1 MEIILKQD
9 VVNLGL
15 KDDIVTVKNGY
26 ARNFLIPQKLAVLAT
41 PSAKKV
47 LAENLRQRAHKEEK
61 IIADAKET
69 QAKLEALKLT
79 LRVKSGEQ
87 GKLFGSISSADLTE
101 EFVKNGIAVD
111 KKYIRIPGTT
121 IKKLGSYTAKVRLHR
136 EVEFEFNFEVVAAE

>member
-69 QAKLEALKLT
+69 QAKLDALKLT

-87 GKLFGSISSADLTE
+87 GKLFGSISSADLVE
-101 EFVKNGIAVD
+101 EFLKNGIAVD
-111 KKYIRIPGTT
+111 KKYVRIPGTT
-121 IKKLGSYTAKVRLHR
+121 IKKLGGYTAKVRLHR
-136 EVEFEFNFEVVAAE
+136 EVEFEFNFDVVAAE